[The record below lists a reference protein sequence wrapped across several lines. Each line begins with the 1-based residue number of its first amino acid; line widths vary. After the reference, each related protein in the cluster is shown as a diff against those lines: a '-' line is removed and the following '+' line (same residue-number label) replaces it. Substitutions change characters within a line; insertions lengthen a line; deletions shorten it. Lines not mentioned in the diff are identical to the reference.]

1 MFDKGSTKEH
11 DLKEIVTHL
20 AAAVTLISEVMQ
32 ELVKEVDS
40 LKEDVSKIIEN
51 NC

>member
-1 MFDKGSTKEH
+1 MFDKGSTKEP
-11 DLKEIVTHL
+11 DLKETVTHL
-20 AAAVTLISEVMQ
+20 ATAVTLISEVMQ
-32 ELVKEVDS
+32 ELCKEVDS